1 MSKLLVIIGAT
12 GKQGGSVIKSI
23 LADPTASKQFK
34 LRGVT
39 RDVSKDAAKALTE
52 QGVEMV
58 AADLDDKASLVKA
71 FEGAYGVFAV
81 TDFWATMDKDIEV
94 KQGKNMADAAKVCPF
109 LLLSDRT
116 DEIGEQRSTLRLLL
130 SYRYHQV

>member
-1 MSKLLVIIGAT
+1 MSNLLVIIGAT
-12 GKQGGSVIKSI
+12 GKQGGSVIKTI
-23 LADPTASKQFK
+23 LADPNATKQFK

-39 RDVSKDAAKALTE
+39 RDISKPAAKALVD

-81 TDFWATMDKDIEV
+81 TDFWATMDKDTEV
-94 KQGKNMADAAKVCPF
+94 KQGKNMADAAKVCGHIPF
-109 LLLSDRT
+109 D
-116 DEIGEQRSTLRLLL
+116 DNADIIGEQCPTLRLLL
-130 SYRYHQV
+130 PHQHH